1 MASNP
6 PTNNKNTA
14 AASSEGSS
22 TGSIGEWLSKHGV
35 FTLASLTA
43 VGLYI
48 GSFVESSKYLGGK
61 DDWNTLRTR
70 IITVIGLSIGGA
82 LALGLASLMYFL
94 ANEKKAVYFQIIMT
108 TLAIGMS
115 YAALAV
121 ASISRPA

>member
-6 PTNNKNTA
+6 STNNKNTA
-14 AASSEGSS
+14 ATSSEGSS
-22 TGSIGEWLSKHGV
+22 TGTIGEWLSEHGI

-48 GSFVESSKYLGGK
+48 GSFVESSKYLGSK
-61 DDWNTLRTR
+61 DDWNTLRSR
-70 IITVIGLSIGGA
+70 IITIMGLSIGGA
-82 LALGLASLMYFL
+82 LALGLASLMYFI
-94 ANEKKAVYFQIIMT
+94 ANQKKAVYFQIMMT
-108 TLAIGMS
+108 SLAIGMS